1 MDAFAEAALEFSQKS
16 KDLKQTFSSIFETPN
31 FKHIVLNNAVVIK
44 VSKTSFSFFFVEIFQ
59 CHKTLFNFRF

>member
-16 KDLKQTFSSIFETPN
+16 KNLKQTFSSIFETPN

-44 VSKTSFSFFFVEIFQ
+44 VTDIIF
-59 CHKTLFNFRF
+59 HFLKIFRLGKQK